1 MTEQEFSRQIEAIAK
16 KDANKLAVFEKNLL
30 AIVATYSAPL
40 AKKLLEINTNER
52 FNLYT
57 GKDPID
63 INIIAAD
70 GSRYMYENPVSD
82 VEKQLESFEKEYVRY
97 KALFIY
103 GLGNGVLLKGILGN
117 LAHSTTVVF
126 EPEIEII
133 YIVLHLIDFSAEITG
148 SRLVIF
154 QTDVM
159 EFMDYYRIVG
169 LKDVLSCARL
179 YSLFVSSPFY
189 ERYTSDMSLINENMT
204 KAFMQYLRIAG
215 NNGVDSMIGVNHT
228 TLHIPDMLEGIPLSH
243 IKKQRGKKTKTA
255 IIVST
260 GPSLDKQLELLGI
273 AQSHATII
281 SVDASYSILKAHG
294 IKPDFVTTME
304 RAELTAEF
312 FNSPV
317 SAFDDEIIFCTTTL
331 THPNTVK
338 YLKGRNSSYIFRPL
352 PYEFGFD
359 DEDFGYLCDGPSAAH
374 LAFDL
379 AAYLE
384 HEKIIFIGQDLAYGK
399 NRSTHAT
406 GHTATLASQKD
417 KMQKTE
423 YAPAYGGDGEVET
436 MMVWN
441 LFRQFFEAMVSKI
454 KSVDENIQIYN
465 CTEGGARIAGTIEV
479 PFKEILE
486 KEVLTEIKP
495 HFSLPKKLSERQK
508 EAKYKKYSKH
518 VKTALKYG
526 EKLQKKCEKLFLK
539 LAKQIELAKKLK
551 AQGKNDKINYEK
563 LKDLALEIDDFKLG
577 LDHKIFKSSYYAV
590 LNSYIINQELELAAI
605 MARPSDTDEERK
617 EKLFLWVSVHG
628 TWLFN
633 IAGGISVMRENI
645 EKSSQQW
652 LR

>member
-1 MTEQEFSRQIEAIAK
+1 MTNEEFSHQIEEIAK
-16 KDANKLAVFEKNLL
+16 KEANRITVFEKNLL
-30 AIVATYSAPL
+30 AVAIYSAPL
-40 AKKLLEINTNER
+40 AKKLLEISTNER

-70 GSRYMYENPVSD
+70 GSCYMYENPVSD
-82 VEKQLESFEKEYVRY
+82 VEKQLESFEKDHARY

-148 SRLVIF
+148 SRLVIL

-159 EFMDYYRIVG
+159 EFIHYYRIVE

-179 YSLFVSSPFY
+179 YSLYIISPFY

-204 KAFMQYLRIAG
+204 KAFMQHLRIAG
-215 NNGVDSMIGVNHT
+215 NDGTDSMIGVNHT

-243 IKKQRGKKTKTA
+243 IKKQRGKKNKTA

-317 SAFDDEIIFCTTTL
+317 SAFDDGIIFCATTL

-352 PYEFGFD
+352 AYEFGFD
-359 DEDFGYLCDGPSAAH
+359 DENFGYLCAGPSAAH
-374 LAFDL
+374 FAFDL

-406 GHTATLASQKD
+406 GHTATEASQID
-417 KMQKTE
+417 KKQETE
-423 YAPAYGGDGEVET
+423 YAPAYGGEGMAET
-436 MMVWN
+436 MEVWN
-441 LFRQFFEAMVSKI
+441 LFRQYFEAMVSKI

-465 CTEGGARIAGTIEV
+465 CTEGGARIAGTIEA

-486 KEVLTEIKP
+486 NEVLTEIKP
-495 HFSLPKKLSERQK
+495 HFPLPKKLNERQK

-539 LAKQIELAKKLK
+539 LAKQIELAKQLK
-551 AQGKNDKINYEK
+551 AQGKQDKINYEK
-563 LKDLALEIDDFKLG
+563 LKYLALEIDDFKLG
-577 LDHKIFKSSYYAV
+577 LDDKIFTSTYFAV
-590 LNSYIINQELELAAI
+590 LNSYIINQELELTAI
-605 MARPSDTDEERK
+605 LARPSHTDEEKK
-617 EKLFLWVSVHG
+617 EKLLEWVSVHG
-628 TWLFN
+628 DWLFN

-645 EKSSQQW
+645 QKSSQKW